1 MKVIIIT
8 GDEIDNLIIF
18 SRKFND
24 PSLIDEYAKL
34 FDFYLIDIN
43 NKIDIF
49 SIKIIIGIMDII
61 MFGQLLLW
69 KKLNWNFSEKLSNKA
84 IQLSNTIYHWHWHLV
99 RQTFLNCFRDLDF
112 VNLKISSSLFFCCCC
127 STFYSWTN

>member
-8 GDEIDNLIIF
+8 GDGIDNLIII

-69 KKLNWNFSEKLSNKA
+69 KKIELKFLRKIVQQGHTIVKHNISLTLTFSSTNFSEL
-84 IQLSNTIYHWHWHLV
+84 
-99 RQTFLNCFRDLDF
+99 FLGPWFR
-112 VNLKISSSLFFCCCC
+112 
-127 STFYSWTN
+127 